1 MELTEVQKEADSA
14 GKKAIYFGVM
24 ALMFAVLFGW
34 MLAQL
39 NSGGPE
45 TQPVVVASED
55 IAPLSGLKET
65 QLKLVPWPAAAIPK
79 GSFSTI
85 KEIVELK
92 QLTVN
97 GLLPGE
103 PIIADRLST
112 QDHGLGMS
120 LLVKPDYRA
129 FVVQILDSVAVAE
142 LIHPGARVDVLA
154 TFTSNKTQEIATHVL
169 LQNIEVMAVG
179 DSIDVEAA
187 KPRTDKGG
195 SPSEDRGRM
204 ERHRVVTL
212 SVGLGDIEALT
223 LATRQGKID
232 LALRSK
238 DDARIAV
245 TSGTTLEQIINDRH
259 KAAAQP
265 QTQAATEAPSA
276 TEAHSSMP
284 SKVHDKPAK
293 HHHESQDAGPA
304 IYKVRH

>member
-14 GKKAIYFGVM
+14 GKKAIYFGVA

-39 NSGGPE
+39 NGGGPE

-65 QLKLVPWPAAAIPK
+65 QLKVVPWPSAAIPK
-79 GSFSTI
+79 GAFTTI
-85 KEIVELK
+85 KEILDQK
-92 QLTVN
+92 QITVN
-97 GLLPGE
+97 GLLVGE
-103 PIIADRLST
+103 PILADRLST

-120 LLVKPDYRA
+120 LLVKPDFRA

-142 LIHPGARVDVLA
+142 LIHPGAHVDVLA
-154 TFTSNKTQEIATHVL
+154 TLTSNRTQEIATHVL
-169 LQNIEVMAVG
+169 LQNVEVMAVG

-187 KPRTDKGG
+187 KPRTDKAGTV
-195 SPSEDRGRM
+195 SEDRGRM

-212 SVGLGDIEALT
+212 SVALGDIEALT

-238 DDARIAV
+238 DDARIV
-245 TSGTTLEQIINDRH
+245 VSSGTTLEQIISDRR
-259 KAAAQP
+259 KAP
-265 QTQAATEAPSA
+265 PVSAPVEVLA
-276 TEAHSSMP
+276 PPAETHSSMP
-284 SKVHDKPAK
+284 SKSHDKPAK
-293 HHHESQDAGPA
+293 HHHDAQDSGPS